1 MKHVSEHI
9 LSRVYILFGFFL
21 LVGVAIVFRILT
33 IQWDTAHWD
42 QKKIDEQI
50 FFKKSVADRGNILAS
65 DGTIL
70 ATSLPFYTLAMD
82 PGIIDTGSWAGFS
95 DSLYQL
101 SYNFAT
107 YFTPEQERDSLD
119 SLRVFNIVRKGVA
132 TGDRHVFLSRKKFN
146 FKELETI
153 KTWPILRR
161 GKYEGGLIVN
171 KFSNERYYPM
181 EDLARITLG
190 RIIQDTVPIRGLE
203 FSFNKDLRGEDG
215 FLLAQKVVGKSYVPL
230 NQYGE
235 DPSID
240 GYDIVTTLD
249 VDLQE
254 ITERALQKGVES
266 NYAKHGVAIL
276 MEVNTGK
283 VKAIANYPET
293 FNYAVA
299 SRIEPGSTFKIA
311 SAAALLDDQY
321 LTIDD
326 TIATGDGTVL
336 YDDKEITDNGKAY
349 GDISFLQVIAKS
361 SNVGMATMIDSFYKR
376 EPERF
381 IQHIWNFG
389 FESPHFDQISGEPTP
404 KILMP
409 EDEEWTI
416 ATLPSLSYGY
426 SLSVTPL
433 QMATFYNGLANN
445 GMLMRPWIVKEV
457 RNNAQIVRTYNAETL
472 NPKMVKTETIKD
484 LKKMMRAVVTKGTAK
499 NAFKKMPI
507 EVAGKTGTV
516 RKIEN
521 GRYVRKYR
529 ASFGGFFPV
538 DTPRYSLYIM
548 IDDPDGGTAS
558 GGRVAA
564 PVFREIAEEIYKMDV
579 QLTKP
584 PKPSD
589 EGINLL
595 PPTPG
600 VFTQNVK
607 TVFDSLKIA
616 TNEVPGK
623 ENWLR
628 TEGEG
633 QKVSLTPLE
642 NEVGRVPDL
651 KGMSARDALLLME
664 QMGVEVDVRG
674 VGKVR
679 RQSLLPGYRIGEDTR
694 IIIFCS

>member
-1 MKHVSEHI
+1 MKQVSEHI
-9 LSRVYILFGFFL
+9 LSRVYVLFGFFL
-21 LVGVAIVFRILT
+21 LVGVAIVLRIFA
-33 IQWDTAHWD
+33 IQWDYAHWD
-42 QKKIDEQI
+42 QKKIEEQI

-70 ATSLPFYTLAMD
+70 ATSLPFYTIAMD
-82 PGIIDTGSWAGFS
+82 PGILDTNSWESFE

-101 SYNFAT
+101 SLNFAIH
-107 YFTPEQERDSLD
+107 FDPEEVRDTM
-119 SLRVFNIVRKGVA
+119 RVFNIVMKGIE
-132 TGDRHVFLSRKKFN
+132 TKDRHVFLSRQKFN
-146 FKELETI
+146 FKELEMI
-153 KTWPILRR
+153 RSWPILRWGR
-161 GKYEGGLIVN
+161 YQGGLIIN
-171 KFSNERYYPM
+171 KFNNERYYPM
-181 EDLARITLG
+181 EDLAKITLG
-190 RIIQDTVPIRGLE
+190 RIINDTVPIRGLE
-203 FSFNKDLRGEDG
+203 FSFNRDLRGEDG
-215 FLLAQKVVGKSYVPL
+215 FLLAQKVVGQSYVPL

-254 ITERALQKGVES
+254 ITERALQKGVEN

-276 MEVNTGK
+276 MEVQSGK
-283 VKAIANYPET
+283 IKAIANYPET
-293 FNYAVA
+293 FNHAVA

-311 SAAALLDDQY
+311 SAAALLDDQF

-326 TIATGDGTVL
+326 TIATGDGTVM

-361 SNVGMATMIDSFYKR
+361 SNVGMATMVDSFYKR

-389 FESPHFDQISGEPTP
+389 FQSAHFDQISGEPTP

-409 EDEEWTI
+409 DEEEWTI

-433 QMATFYNGLANN
+433 QMATFYNGIAN
-445 GMLMRPWIVKEV
+445 GGSLMRPWIVKEV
-457 RNNAQIVRTYNAETL
+457 RNNAQIVRAYGAETL
-472 NPKMVKTETIKD
+472 NPQMVKSETID
-484 LKKMMRAVVTKGTAK
+484 NLKEMMRAVVTDGTAK

-507 EVAGKTGTV
+507 KVAGKTGTV
-516 RKIEN
+516 RKTKN
-521 GRYVRKYR
+521 GQYVRRYR

-548 IDDPDGGTAS
+548 IDDPDGGTSS

-564 PVFREIAEEIYKMDV
+564 PIFREIAEQIYKMDV

-584 PKPSD
+584 PKPT
-589 EGINLL
+589 EGNEELL

-616 TNEVPGK
+616 TTELPG
-623 ENWLR
+623 ERWLR

-633 QKVSLTPLE
+633 QKVSLQPLD
-642 NEVGRVPDL
+642 NEIGRVPDL
-651 KGMSARDALLLME
+651 KGMSARDALL
-664 QMGVEVDVRG
+664 
-674 VGKVR
+674 
-679 RQSLLPGYRIGEDTR
+679 
-694 IIIFCS
+694 